1 MGFEYRMEYYDLQTR
16 IAGDTK
22 YSTAKLMELAVNGI
36 TNFSVRPIRWIM
48 ILGIVCVLMSLPVV
62 IWALVNW
69 HQGRTSLGWPSLLIS
84 LWTLGGMQI
93 FVTGMVGEYI
103 AKIYT
108 EVKRRP
114 RYFIWEELK

>member
-1 MGFEYRMEYYDLQTR
+1 M
-16 IAGDTK
+16 
-22 YSTAKLMELAVNGI
+22 KLLLLLLLLSYPGKEM
-36 TNFSVRPIRWIM
+36 
-48 ILGIVCVLMSLPVV
+48 
-62 IWALVNW
+62 
-69 HQGRTSLGWPSLLIS
+69 LGWPSLLIS